1 LRLPLLVS
9 VGGRQLGAKFLV
21 PRLSQLHNPVG
32 KGVETLLDQN
42 PRKAQPAQI
51 GADTDRSLAAGRVV
65 GHEILRVA
73 PVIEQFFAAQRLE
86 QRHDDCCIVTFIEEF
101 TA

>member
-9 VGGRQLGAKFLV
+9 VGGRQLGAEFLV
-21 PRLSQLHNPVG
+21 PHLSQLHNPVG

-42 PRKAQPAQI
+42 PCKAQPAQI
-51 GADTDRSLAAGRVV
+51 GADTDRPLAAGRVV

-86 QRHDDCCIVTFIEEF
+86 QRRDDCCIVTFIEEF

>member
-1 LRLPLLVS
+1 MPLSVS
-9 VGGRQLGAKFLV
+9 VSARHLRAKFLL
-21 PRLSQLHNPVG
+21 PGLPQMHNPVG
-32 KGVETLLDQN
+32 KGVETFLDQP

-51 GADTDRSLAAGRVV
+51 GADADRSLASGRVV

-86 QRHDDCCIVTFIEEF
+86 QRRDDCCIVTFIEEF